1 MKKLPLI
8 FSAAALAA
16 VILLFVLE
24 FTEKDEHDKSESR
37 AAAEF
42 VATGRIAYV
51 KVDSIIMYLDMYFE
65 LRDEL
70 IKKQEEA
77 EAELNSRGSQYET
90 QAKDYEDKVRK
101 GLVTR
106 ATAAQMEQD
115 LIQQQQ
121 QLVSLRDQL
130 QYALM
135 DEEQVMN
142 RRILEY
148 IYDYLEVYTV
158 ENNYEYIL
166 GKSFGGPLLYANS
179 NLDITADVL
188 QGINKAYAEKKK

>member
-8 FSAAALAA
+8 FSAVALAA

-24 FTEKDEHDKSESR
+24 FTDKDEISDSK
-37 AAAEF
+37 A
-42 VATGRIAYV
+42 VAGFTVTGGIAYV
-51 KVDSIIMYLDMYFE
+51 NVDSIIISFDMYFD
-65 LRDEL
+65 LRNEL
-70 IKKQEEA
+70 IKKQEGA
-77 EAELNSRGSQYET
+77 ESELSSRGSQYET
-90 QAKDYEDKVRK
+90 QVKDYEDKVRK

-106 ATAAQMEQD
+106 ATATQMEQD

-130 QYALM
+130 QYDLM
-135 DEEQVMN
+135 EEEQVMN

-148 IYDYLEVYTV
+148 IYDYLEVYTS

-179 NLDITADVL
+179 NLEITADVL
-188 QGINKAYAEKKK
+188 KGVNKYYAEKKE